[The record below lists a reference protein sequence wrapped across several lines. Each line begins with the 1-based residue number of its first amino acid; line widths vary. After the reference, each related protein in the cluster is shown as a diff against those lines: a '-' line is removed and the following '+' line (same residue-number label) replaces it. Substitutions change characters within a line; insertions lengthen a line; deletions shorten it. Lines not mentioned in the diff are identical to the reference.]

1 MRLPI
6 RSSKAR
12 RAGIAVAA
20 LVLLATAVAAFAG
33 GPASA
38 VSEVVSGKFD
48 TKLVIGGDCDAPAG
62 ICATGATTGNL
73 KGTFALRVAEV
84 IPTDDTPS
92 TGVLLFTGDGTVET
106 KDGTLRC
113 KNAGAL
119 ETRDDGILTSLCV
132 VTGDGTGDW
141 VGASGYFQ
149 VDGTVDLAAASAT
162 GSYKGQ
168 ITRP

>member
-6 RSSKAR
+6 RSRRAR
-12 RAGIAVAA
+12 RGAVALAA
-20 LVLLATAVAAFAG
+20 LALPAAAVAAFAG

-38 VSEVVSGKFD
+38 VSEVVAGKFD
-48 TKLVIGGDCDAPAG
+48 TKVVIGGDCDAPAG
-62 ICATGATTGNL
+62 ICATGTTTGNL
-73 KGTFALRVAEV
+73 KGTFSLRVAEI
-84 IPTDDTPS
+84 IPTDDTPA

-106 KDGTLRC
+106 KDGTLQC

-119 ETRDDGILTSLCV
+119 QTRDHGVLTSLCV
-132 VTGDGTGDW
+132 VTGDGTGEW

-162 GSYKGQ
+162 GTYKGQ
-168 ITRP
+168 ITRE